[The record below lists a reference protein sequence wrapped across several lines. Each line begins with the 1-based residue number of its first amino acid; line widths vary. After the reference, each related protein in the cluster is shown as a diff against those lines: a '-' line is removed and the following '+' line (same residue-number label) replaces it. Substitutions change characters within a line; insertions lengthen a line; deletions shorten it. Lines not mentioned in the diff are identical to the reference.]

1 VAFIHVKQEKDC
13 MSQKR
18 ITIRPLRLTDADDIH
33 ELMHMPNVLWGTSL
47 LPSTPA
53 YLWHKTIERW
63 VQDERMHVFVA
74 DIQNKVAGIVSVH
87 VGTGRESH
95 VGDIAMA
102 VHDRYQ
108 GQGIGKMLM
117 LTVIDLADNWLNLV
131 RLEMDIY
138 TDNERA
144 LRLYKNFDFEIEGRK
159 RLDAFRGGS
168 YIDSY
173 MLARLRPLVNGQR
186 QGEVKTQ
193 LNVAESFARVPE
205 SPVPPIAG
213 REGEPETLQ

>member
-1 VAFIHVKQEKDC
+1 
-13 MSQKR
+13 MSQTR
-18 ITIRPLRLTDADDIH
+18 IIIRPLRLTDALDIH

-47 LPSTPA
+47 LPSTTTDT
-53 YLWHKTIERW
+53 WHKIIESW
-63 VQDERMHVFVA
+63 VLDERMHVFVA
-74 DIQNKVAGIVSVH
+74 EIQGKVAGIINLH

-102 VHDRYQ
+102 VHDKHQ

-117 LTVIDLADNWLNLV
+117 LTVLDLADNWLNLV
-131 RLEMDIY
+131 RLEMDVY

-144 LRLYKNFDFEIEGRK
+144 MRLYKNFDFEIEGRK

-173 MLARLRPLVNGQR
+173 ILARLRPRIGE
-186 QGEVKTQ
+186 QGNWSAGETAYPKKQ
-193 LNVAESFARVPE
+193 NSYAETLTRVPE
-205 SPVPPIAG
+205 SPVPSPG
-213 REGEPETLQ
+213 SEQEESKTNK

>member
-1 VAFIHVKQEKDC
+1 MNQT
-13 MSQKR
+13 R
-18 ITIRPLRLTDADDIH
+18 IIIRPLRLTDAHDIH
-33 ELMHMPNVLWGTSL
+33 DLMHMPNVLWGTSL
-47 LPSTPA
+47 LPSTTSDT
-53 YLWHKTIERW
+53 WHKIIESW

-74 DIQNKVAGIVSVH
+74 EIQGKVAGIINLH
-87 VGTGRESH
+87 VGTGREGH

-102 VHDRYQ
+102 VHDKHQ

-131 RLEMDIY
+131 RLEIDIY

-144 LRLYKNFDFEIEGRK
+144 LHLYKNFDFEIEGRK

-173 MLARLRPLVNGQR
+173 ILARLRPRV
-186 QGEVKTQ
+186 GEQAAWSAGETAYPKAQTSY
-193 LNVAESFARVPE
+193 AETLTRVPE
-205 SPVPPIAG
+205 SPESPEPPAPG
-213 REGEPETLQ
+213 NEHEELKTNK

>member
-1 VAFIHVKQEKDC
+1 

-18 ITIRPLRLTDADDIH
+18 ITIRPLRLEDASDIH
-33 ELMHMPNVLWGTSL
+33 EIMHMPNVLWGTSL
-47 LPSTPA
+47 LPSTTSNF
-53 YLWHKTIERW
+53 WFNTIEQW

-74 DIQNKVAGIVSVH
+74 DISDKVVGIVSLR
-87 VGTGRESH
+87 VGTGRERH

-102 VHDRYQ
+102 VHDKYQ

-131 RLEMDIY
+131 RLEMDVY

-173 MLARLRPLVNGQR
+173 ILARLRPRVGE
-186 QGEVKTQ
+186 QGNWSAGETAYPKKQ
-193 LNVAESFARVPE
+193 NNYAETLTRVPE
-205 SPVPPIAG
+205 SPVPSPG
-213 REGEPETLQ
+213 SEQEESKSNK

>member
-1 VAFIHVKQEKDC
+1 
-13 MSQKR
+13 MSQVR
-18 ITIRPLRLTDADDIH
+18 IVIRPLRLIDAGDIY

-47 LPSTPA
+47 VPSTTA
-53 YLWHKTIERW
+53 DAWHAIVENW
-63 VQDERMHVFVA
+63 VRDEHTHTFVA
-74 DIQNKVAGIVSVH
+74 ETQNKVVGIVSLR
-87 VGTGRESH
+87 VGTGRERH

-102 VHDRYQ
+102 VHDTHQ

-131 RLEMDIY
+131 RLEMDVYI
-138 TDNERA
+138 DNQRA

-173 MLARLRPLVNGQR
+173 MLARLRPPVSGEGQNEQKR
-186 QGEVKTQ
+186 QGSNYTETIT
-193 LNVAESFARVPE
+193 RVPA
-205 SPVPPIAG
+205 SPVPPPASG
-213 REGEPETLQ
+213 QEEQQTPE